1 MGLSLMSVL
10 ILSGAGLLHTDEAN
24 AHGYV
29 EKPAARG
36 YQGSLDKNTIGWGPA
51 MEKYGMVITNPQ
63 SLEFDKGFPQA
74 GPADGHIASAQGG
87 KGQITDS
94 VMDSTGAN
102 RWTKQDIN
110 TGVNTFSWHYTAPH
124 STTKWHYYMTK
135 VGWNPEKPLT
145 RADFDFLGEV
155 KHDGSL
161 ASNNKSHQI
170 VVPENRLGY
179 HVILAVWDVEDTDN
193 AFYNVIDVNVK
204 GNGEIAPPIEEAPAT
219 PTSVNASEVT
229 TSSLKLTWNAVST
242 VKEYNVYRDGK
253 KVSTVGGTQFND
265 TNLAENTTYSYQVE
279 AVGTNGKISEK
290 STSIKVTTQSSE
302 VEDTQNPTAP
312 ANVHSMETTENS
324 VDLMWTKSTH
334 FLGVK
339 NYEVYRDGKKV
350 ATTKKT
356 NVKDTRLEA
365 DTTYNYTIRAVSLGG
380 NISDASI
387 VFSVKTKEA
396 PSGHSTWDADT
407 IYNYGDRVIFDNLE
421 YEARWWTKGER
432 PDKSDVWKLLSNK
445 SVNWETSKAYSGGD
459 TVVFQGETYEAKWW
473 TQGNQPGTAMVW
485 DLVESN

>member
-1 MGLSLMSVL
+1 
-10 ILSGAGLLHTDEAN
+10 
-24 AHGYV
+24 
-29 EKPAARG
+29 
-36 YQGSLDKNTIGWGPA
+36 
-51 MEKYGMVITNPQ
+51 
-63 SLEFDKGFPQA
+63 
-74 GPADGHIASAQGG
+74 
-87 KGQITDS
+87 
-94 VMDSTGAN
+94 
-102 RWTKQDIN
+102 
-110 TGVNTFSWHYTAPH
+110 
-124 STTKWHYYMTK
+124 MTK

-193 AFYNVIDVNVK
+193 AFYNVIDVTVK

-356 NVKDTRLEA
+356 NVKDTGLEA